1 VDSRPESPPITE
13 DPSEFEWR
21 NLKKLVVL
29 VLSSLVWKCPEV
41 QEQIRRYGGVEAIL
55 CCTAFDAHN
64 PYIKEH
70 AVMCLKFLLEGNRE
84 NQRLVEELEAREV
97 VKDDGG
103 VLERSGYEAMINQ
116 AGKLA
121 IRQKDRVTEL

>member
-1 VDSRPESPPITE
+1 MCTSFDS
-13 DPSEFEWR
+13 
-21 NLKKLVVL
+21 N
-29 VLSSLVWKCPEV
+29 
-41 QEQIRRYGGVEAIL
+41 
-55 CCTAFDAHN
+55 N

-103 VLERSGYEAMINQ
+103 VLERSGYEAMIDQ

-121 IRQKDRVTEL
+121 IRPQEAAQGSPS